1 MKTTAET
8 TAESGRKR
16 QKVKNV
22 FLTQS
27 AAYFSLSDC
36 KVLIIRLVVF
46 GRRGRRLFRPSRIL
60 DIKIPATRSLNFT
73 NLKWDASPLLVCQEM
88 GYLQVCPI
96 SIKQA
101 ICL

>member
-36 KVLIIRLVVF
+36 K
-46 GRRGRRLFRPSRIL
+46 
-60 DIKIPATRSLNFT
+60 
-73 NLKWDASPLLVCQEM
+73 
-88 GYLQVCPI
+88 
-96 SIKQA
+96 
-101 ICL
+101 